1 MSDGLQFGFSGDAA
15 EIAVRW
21 LQSLKSERRM
31 AAKTLEAYA
40 RDVSQFGQFLKEHL
54 GQPATVPDLA
64 ALTVS
69 DFRSF
74 MARRRKIGVE
84 SRTLARQ
91 LSAIR
96 SFFRFAERNAYFT
109 NTALSALRSPKLAH
123 SVPKPLNIQAARQVA
138 AADVLSTD
146 ETPKWVEARDR
157 AVLTLLYACG
167 LRISEAI
174 GLTLT
179 QSKSAPLVITGKGGK
194 TRIAPVLPRVREVLD
209 SYIALCPFPLK
220 PSEPMFRGLRGGPLN
235 ARNIQ
240 LLIERMR
247 GALNLPD
254 TATPHALRHSFATHL
269 LGNGADLRVIQELLG
284 HASLSS
290 TQIYTEVD
298 RAHLLEQYRKAHAQ
312 S

>member
-40 RDVSQFGQFLKEHL
+40 RDVSQFGQFLKDHL

-109 NTALSALRSPKLAH
+109 NPALSALRSPKLAH

-138 AADVLSTD
+138 AGDVLSTD

-179 QSKSAPLVITGKGGK
+179 QSKSTPLVITGKGGK
-194 TRIAPVLPRVREVLD
+194 ARIAPVLPRVREVLD

-240 LLIERMR
+240 LLIETNARCFEP
-247 GALNLPD
+247 A
-254 TATPHALRHSFATHL
+254 
-269 LGNGADLRVIQELLG
+269 
-284 HASLSS
+284 
-290 TQIYTEVD
+290 
-298 RAHLLEQYRKAHAQ
+298 
-312 S
+312 

>member
-40 RDVSQFGQFLKEHL
+40 RDVSQFGQFLKDHL

-109 NTALSALRSPKLAH
+109 NAALSALRSPKLAH

-138 AADVLSTD
+138 TGDVLSTD

-174 GLTLT
+174 GLTLS

-194 TRIAPVLPRVREVLD
+194 ARIAPVLPRVREVLD

-247 GALNLPD
+247 GVLNLPD